1 MEKILNSFK
10 FLYAGEDTVKKHL
23 LLALLFLL
31 PSFATVCFQA
41 VDKDEKA
48 MIIPLLIAGGIFLVL
63 SILPMIMLCGIF
75 VKFLNR
81 KFLGQNGIPEINMDI
96 LVQGAKVLPVY
107 LVWGIYIGLPVLIYL
122 MAVFGGFTY
131 ILTLDVGLLFQ
142 ILLFFIMFGLVF
154 LLAIPLFIITPFITM
169 IYIKYA
175 TNLQYSSEIF
185 NPLTPFRY
193 MKIAFK
199 DALLV
204 ALKYFVVS
212 IGVSFVSQIIGLL
225 LGVLLC
231 IFVFIGAFIS
241 SFIASGAQVD
251 WILYIPM
258 LIGFALY
265 MVINSYA
272 VQIVNFAY
280 ANNLADI
287 YKEKV
292 EPLDTKSESYIQ
304 MEDAEL

>member
-142 ILLFFIMFGLVF
+142 ILFFFIMFGLVF

>member
-1 MEKILNSFK
+1 MKKILNSFK

-23 LLALLFLL
+23 LSALLFPL

-81 KFLGQNGIPEINMDI
+81 KFLGQNGIPEMNMDL

-107 LVWGIYIGLPVLIYL
+107 LVWGIYIVLPVLIYL

-169 IYIKYA
+169 IYVKYA

-193 MKIAFK
+193 IKIAFK
-199 DALLV
+199 DVLLV
-204 ALKYFVVS
+204 ALQYFVVS
-212 IGVSFVSQIIGLL
+212 IGVSFVSQVIGLL
-225 LGVLLC
+225 VGVLLFL
-231 IFVFIGAFIS
+231 FV
-241 SFIASGAQVD
+241 
-251 WILYIPM
+251 
-258 LIGFALY
+258 LIGVILISIVDSGVQFENVLMIPIIIIMALY
-265 MVINSYA
+265 MVLNSYA
-272 VQIVNFAY
+272 TQMVSFAY
-280 ANNLADI
+280 ASNLIEIFKEKFENSDDKSEDEIQQNDNNL
-287 YKEKV
+287 
-292 EPLDTKSESYIQ
+292 
-304 MEDAEL
+304 

>member
-1 MEKILNSFK
+1 MKKILNSFK
-10 FLYAGEDTVKKHL
+10 ILYDGEDAVKKHL

-48 MIIPLLIAGGIFLVL
+48 MIIPLLIAGGIFLAL

-107 LVWGIYIGLPVLIYL
+107 LVWGIYIGLPVFIYL
-122 MAVFGGFTY
+122 IAVFGGFTY

-193 MKIAFK
+193 IKIAFK
-199 DALLV
+199 DVLLV
-204 ALKYFVVS
+204 ALQYFVVS
-212 IGVSFVSQIIGLL
+212 IGVSFVSQVIGLL
-225 LGVLLC
+225 VGVLLFL
-231 IFVFIGAFIS
+231 FV
-241 SFIASGAQVD
+241 
-251 WILYIPM
+251 
-258 LIGFALY
+258 LIGVILISIVDSGVQFENVLMIPIIIIMALY
-265 MVINSYA
+265 MVLNSYA
-272 VQIVNFAY
+272 TQMVSFAY
-280 ANNLADI
+280 ASNLIEIFKEKFENSDDKSEDEIQQNNNNL
-287 YKEKV
+287 
-292 EPLDTKSESYIQ
+292 
-304 MEDAEL
+304 

>member
-1 MEKILNSFK
+1 M
-10 FLYAGEDTVKKHL
+10 
-23 LLALLFLL
+23 
-31 PSFATVCFQA
+31 
-41 VDKDEKA
+41 
-48 MIIPLLIAGGIFLVL
+48 
-63 SILPMIMLCGIF
+63 
-75 VKFLNR
+75 
-81 KFLGQNGIPEINMDI
+81 
-96 LVQGAKVLPVY
+96 
-107 LVWGIYIGLPVLIYL
+107 
-122 MAVFGGFTY
+122 
-131 ILTLDVGLLFQ
+131 
-142 ILLFFIMFGLVF
+142 
-154 LLAIPLFIITPFITM
+154 AIPLFIITPFITM

-287 YKEKV
+287 YKEK
-292 EPLDTKSESYIQ
+292 LS
-304 MEDAEL
+304 L

>member
-1 MEKILNSFK
+1 MKKILNSFK
-10 FLYAGEDTVKKHL
+10 ILYDGEDAVKKHL

-122 MAVFGGFTY
+122 IAVFGGFTY
-131 ILTLDVGLLFQ
+131 ILTLDVGLLFK
-142 ILLFFIMFGLVF
+142 ILAFCIMFGLVF

-175 TNLQYSSEIF
+175 TNLQYSCEIF

-193 MKIAFK
+193 IKIAFK
-199 DALLV
+199 DVLLV
-204 ALKYFVVS
+204 ALQYFVVS
-212 IGVSFVSQIIGLL
+212 IGVSFVSQVIGLL
-225 LGVLLC
+225 VGVLLFL
-231 IFVFIGAFIS
+231 FV
-241 SFIASGAQVD
+241 
-251 WILYIPM
+251 
-258 LIGFALY
+258 LIGVILISIVDSGVQFENVLMIPIIIIMALY
-265 MVINSYA
+265 MVLNSYA
-272 VQIVNFAY
+272 TQMVSFAY
-280 ANNLADI
+280 ASNLIEIFKEKFENSDDKSEDEIQQNDNNL
-287 YKEKV
+287 
-292 EPLDTKSESYIQ
+292 
-304 MEDAEL
+304 

>member
-10 FLYAGEDTVKKHL
+10 FLYASEDTVKKHL

-63 SILPMIMLCGIF
+63 SILPLIMLCGIF

-122 MAVFGGFTY
+122 LAVFGGFTY

-204 ALKYFVVS
+204 ALQYFVVS
-212 IGVSFVSQIIGLL
+212 IGVSFVSQIIGLF

-292 EPLDTKSESYIQ
+292 EPLDTKSESDI
-304 MEDAEL
+304 

>member
-1 MEKILNSFK
+1 MKKILNSFK
-10 FLYAGEDTVKKHL
+10 ILYDGEDAVKKHL

-175 TNLQYSSEIF
+175 TNLQYSCEIF

-193 MKIAFK
+193 IKIAFK
-199 DALLV
+199 DVLLV
-204 ALKYFVVS
+204 ALQYFVVS
-212 IGVSFVSQIIGLL
+212 IGVSFVSQVIGLL
-225 LGVLLC
+225 VGVLLFL
-231 IFVFIGAFIS
+231 FV
-241 SFIASGAQVD
+241 
-251 WILYIPM
+251 
-258 LIGFALY
+258 LIGVILISIVDSGVQFENVLMIPIIIIMALY
-265 MVINSYA
+265 MVLNSYA
-272 VQIVNFAY
+272 TQMVSFAY
-280 ANNLADI
+280 ASNLIEIFKEKFENSDDKSEDEIQQNDNNL
-287 YKEKV
+287 
-292 EPLDTKSESYIQ
+292 
-304 MEDAEL
+304 

>member
-1 MEKILNSFK
+1 MKKILNSFK
-10 FLYAGEDTVKKHL
+10 FLYDGEDAVKKHL

-122 MAVFGGFTY
+122 IAVFGGFTY
-131 ILTLDVGLLFQ
+131 ILTLDVGLLFK
-142 ILLFFIMFGLVF
+142 ILAFCIMFGLVF

-193 MKIAFK
+193 IKIAFK
-199 DALLV
+199 DVLLV
-204 ALKYFVVS
+204 ALQYFVVS
-212 IGVSFVSQIIGLL
+212 IGVSFVSQVIGLL
-225 LGVLLC
+225 VGVLLFL
-231 IFVFIGAFIS
+231 FV
-241 SFIASGAQVD
+241 
-251 WILYIPM
+251 
-258 LIGFALY
+258 LIGVILISIVDSGVQFENVLMIPIIIIMALY
-265 MVINSYA
+265 MVLNSYA
-272 VQIVNFAY
+272 TQMVSFAY
-280 ANNLADI
+280 ASNLIEIFKEKFENSDDKSEDEIQQNDNNL
-287 YKEKV
+287 
-292 EPLDTKSESYIQ
+292 
-304 MEDAEL
+304 